1 MTHELSGKVAVVTG
15 GAGGIGAAIVRALAA
30 AGADVA
36 IIDIN
41 AASDQLKTP
50 PHVGQRIRAW
60 TCDVTQPTAIA
71 AACDAIEADLGH
83 PTILVNNV
91 GGSGAV
97 AAAEIERVTDDL
109 WESTVALNLGAMF
122 RFSRRFVPAM
132 KTKRA
137 GRIVNIASSLLHG
150 VFGGTGTVGARLPY
164 VTAKSGIVGFT
175 RQLAYDLGPFGI
187 TVNAVSPGFTLPD
200 ENARVTRRYRALG
213 PDQQRELTANI
224 PLGRPGDG
232 DDIANAVCFLA
243 SPRSAY
249 ITGEVISVAGGA

>member
-1 MTHELSGKVAVVTG
+1 MSHELSGQIAVVSG
-15 GAGGIGAAIVRALAA
+15 GAGGIGAAIARTLSA

-36 IIDIN
+36 IVDIN

-50 PHVGQRIRAW
+50 TRPGQRIQAW
-60 TCDVTQPTAIA
+60 ICDVTKPAAIA
-71 AACDAIEADLGH
+71 ATCDAIEATLGS

-91 GGSGAV
+91 GGSGSV
-97 AAAEIERVTDDL
+97 AAPEIERVTDDL
-109 WESTVALNLGAMF
+109 WESIVALNLGAMF
-122 RFSRRFVPAM
+122 RFSRRFVPGM
-132 KTKRA
+132 KAKRA

-175 RQLAYDLGPFGI
+175 KQLAYDLGPFGI

-200 ENARVTRRYRALG
+200 EEARVTRRYRALA
-213 PDQQRELTANI
+213 PEQQRELTANI
-224 PLGRPGDG
+224 PLGRPGAG
-232 DDIANAVCFLA
+232 EDIANAVCFLA

-249 ITGEVISVAGGA
+249 VTGEVISVSGGA